1 MDENIKSCDASG
13 MLEILQAYH
22 ESVCSGKRSANAASK
37 AASFFSRPAV
47 LKAVTSFLRE
57 ETLPTQKISSA
68 VVPLMKVGHM
78 LLPKPNISF
87 SSRSINSLMAH
98 RIDDTIY

>member
-1 MDENIKSCDASG
+1 MNLCAVVSDQQTQ
-13 MLEILQAYH
+13 LQRRQ
-22 ESVCSGKRSANAASK
+22 V
-37 AASFFSRPAV
+37 FFSRPAV
-47 LKAVTSFLRE
+47 LKAVTYFLRE
-57 ETLPTQKISSA
+57 ETLPAQKISSA

-87 SSRSINSLMAH
+87 SSPSINSLMAH